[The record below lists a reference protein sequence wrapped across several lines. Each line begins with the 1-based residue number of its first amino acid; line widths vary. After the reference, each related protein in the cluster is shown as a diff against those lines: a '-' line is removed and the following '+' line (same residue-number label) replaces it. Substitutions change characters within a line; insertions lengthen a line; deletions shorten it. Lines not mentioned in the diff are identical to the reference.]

1 MSCIVD
7 KRRED
12 NHTREEY
19 DSVRNFF
26 SFFCFQK
33 SLFKK
38 YLPLKVP
45 IYELKGLKT
54 FGMK

>member
-12 NHTREEY
+12 KHTREEHG
-19 DSVRNFF
+19 SARNLFLIFF
-26 SFFCFQK
+26 K

-38 YLPLKVP
+38 YLPLKFP
-45 IYELKGLKT
+45 IYDPKR
-54 FGMK
+54 F

>member
-1 MSCIVD
+1 MSGIVG

-26 SFFCFQK
+26 SVFFI
-33 SLFKK
+33 SLFEK
-38 YLPLKVP
+38 YLPLKFP
-45 IYELKGLKT
+45 IYDLKR
-54 FGMK
+54 F